1 MAQRTSVTGRKIA
14 AAKPRFPQ
22 EDLEEVLPGIES
34 ILKSGRLILGQH
46 TDRFEAAFKTYVGAQ
61 HAVAVSTCTAALQ
74 IALRFH
80 QVQGRQVILPTN
92 NFVGVVSAVLYEG
105 GIPVLADMDPD
116 TFCMDLDDALA
127 RITPQTAG
135 IVVVHIAGR
144 VDPGIDRLRTVCE
157 ERGLFLIEDASHAHG
172 AALGERKAGNLAET
186 ACFSFYPTK
195 IMTTGT
201 GGMITTR
208 NEKLAHFA
216 RSLRHH
222 GVGSSLDDVVN
233 LGNDWCLGEIN
244 ALLGTCQLKRL
255 DENVAHRNRMVG
267 LYRQRLGNEEWLK
280 IPTHPENVRH
290 SYYKF
295 PVLLR
300 AGMDR
305 DRFRQMLWT
314 DFAIENGTIYDP
326 PCHLQP
332 VLRRLFGYAE
342 GMFPKAEATLRRQ
355 ICPPIHS
362 DLSAEDVDAVAHA
375 MISVADRC
383 GRG

>member
-1 MAQRTSVTGRKIA
+1 MSGKRQIMA
-14 AAKPRFPQ
+14 AAKPWFLQ
-22 EDLEEVLPGIES
+22 EDLEEILPAIEV
-34 ILKSGRLILGQH
+34 ILKSGRLILGPHNQQLE
-46 TDRFEAAFKTYVGAQ
+46 EAFRHYVGAE
-61 HAVAVSTCTAALQ
+61 HAIAVSTCTAALQ
-74 IALRFH
+74 IAFRFH
-80 QVQGRQVILPTN
+80 QVQGREVILPTN
-92 NFVGVVSAVLYEG
+92 NFIGVVSAVLQEG
-105 GIPVLADMDPD
+105 GIPVLAEMDPE

-127 RITPQTAG
+127 RITPRTAG
-135 IVVVHIAGR
+135 IVMVHIAGR
-144 VDPGIDRLRTVCE
+144 VDPGIDRLRAICD

-172 AALGERKAGNLAET
+172 AAVGGRKAGSLAET

-208 NEKLAHFA
+208 NRGLAEFA

-244 ALLGTCQLKRL
+244 ALLGTYQLKHL
-255 DENVAHRNRMVG
+255 DENVDHRNKMVD
-267 LYRQRLGNEEWLK
+267 LYRQRLGNLDWLT
-280 IPTHPENVRH
+280 IPSHPENVRH

-300 AGMDR
+300 PDMDR
-305 DRFRQMLWT
+305 DKFRRMLWT
-314 DFAIENGTIYDP
+314 DFAIENGAIYDP

-332 VLRRLFGYAE
+332 VLRQMFGYAE
-342 GMFPKAEATLRRQ
+342 GMFPKAEAALKRQ

-362 DLSAEDVDAVAHA
+362 ALSPEDVNIVAEA
-375 MISVADRC
+375 MITVASHCR
-383 GRG
+383 RGGP